1 MSRTRSVIVDDMEH
15 CVCCGKEMIQIHH
28 IFYGTA
34 NRKLS
39 DQDGYVIPLCHNHHT
54 GKEGIHFNKDMDE
67 YWKQIAQ
74 KHYEKHHSRQAFIKR
89 YGRSWL

>member
-1 MSRTRSVIVDDMEH
+1 MSRTQSVIVDDMDH
-15 CVCCGKEMIQIHH
+15 CVVCWRERTAIHH

-39 DQDGYVIPLCHNHHT
+39 DQDGYVIPLCHAHHT
-54 GKEGIHFNKDMDE
+54 GRDGIHFNKGLDE

-74 KHYEKHHSRQAFIKR
+74 RHYEKHHSRQSFIKR